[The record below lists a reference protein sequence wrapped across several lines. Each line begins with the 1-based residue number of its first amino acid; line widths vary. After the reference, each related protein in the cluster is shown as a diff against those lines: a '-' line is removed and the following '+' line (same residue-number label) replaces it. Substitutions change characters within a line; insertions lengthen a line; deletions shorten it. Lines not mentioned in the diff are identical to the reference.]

1 MSEVRMTGIR
11 LAFPAAN
18 GELFQVIDSVDLQVE
33 PGQFV
38 SLLGPSGCGKST
50 LFNIL
55 SGLVRPDQGEIIVG
69 GRVVTAKVGAVA
81 YMPQKDLLL
90 PWRSVIDNAIIG
102 LELAGVSK
110 ETARLRAH
118 ELIPLFG
125 LEGFE
130 NAFPSVL
137 SGGMK
142 QRVAL
147 MRTVLLEKGV
157 LALDEPFGA
166 LDALTRRQMQEWL
179 AGLQQSLKKTV
190 LFITHDVEEAL
201 RLSDVVY
208 LFSHR
213 PARVIARVDTG
224 GLNRRTSDPGF
235 IRMKEQLIDRLE
247 ADCR

>member
-1 MSEVRMTGIR
+1 MSEVRMSGIR
-11 LAFPAAN
+11 LAFPAAD
-18 GELFQVIDSVDLQVE
+18 GELFQVIDAVDLQVE

-55 SGLVRPDQGEIIVG
+55 SGLVRPDQGEINVG

-110 ETARLRAH
+110 ETARLRAR

-179 AGLQQSLKKTV
+179 AGLHQSLKKTV

>member
-1 MSEVRMTGIR
+1 MSEVTMTGIR
-11 LAFPAAN
+11 LAFRTAD
-18 GELFQVIDSVDLQVE
+18 GESFQVIDSVDLQAE

-55 SGLVRPDQGEIIVG
+55 SGLLRPDSGEVIVG
-69 GRVVTAKVGAVA
+69 GRVVTSKVGAVA

-90 PWRSVIDNAIIG
+90 PWRSIIDNAIIG
-102 LELAGVSK
+102 LELAGTPK
-110 ETARLRAH
+110 EVARSRAY

-125 LEGFE
+125 LDGFE
-130 NAFPSVL
+130 NALPSVL

-157 LALDEPFGA
+157 MALDEPFGA

-179 AGLQQSLKKTV
+179 AGLQQRLKRTI

-201 RLSDVVY
+201 RLSDVIY

-213 PARVIARVDTG
+213 PARVIARFDTN
-224 GLNRRTSDPGF
+224 GLKRSPSDPDF
-235 IRMKEQLIDRLE
+235 MRMKEDLIERLE
-247 ADCR
+247 ADGR